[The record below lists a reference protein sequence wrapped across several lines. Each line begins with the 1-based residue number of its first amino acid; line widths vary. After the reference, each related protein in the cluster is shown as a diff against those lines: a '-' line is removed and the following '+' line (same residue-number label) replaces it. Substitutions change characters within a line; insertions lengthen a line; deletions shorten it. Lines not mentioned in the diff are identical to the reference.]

1 MVPLND
7 PLNKYLRQKF
17 RHGHDLGII
26 IKPLPYATNSY
37 DGLKY
42 SPVSTASYLRINPGI
57 RINNEVPL
65 SVIDFWFSTELGAW
79 SLLIEPV
86 LVNKKHG
93 EDFLGESYERAG
105 LTARYENALLRYRQG
120 NNILS
125 FGRAPVRLG
134 QSFNSSI
141 ILSGESPPF
150 DHASAFIDFNLF
162 KIFLFT
168 GQLHSGLND
177 FGRFKRY
184 IAGKRLIFKSES
196 GRTMFS
202 TGDLIMYTGI
212 NRSIELHYLNP
223 FIPYFFADLEK
234 EIERYPPGGVDN
246 DNTMIFFDG
255 RHVLSTQQSL
265 YFELLV
271 DDFQIDIKNRDS
283 IVDALGVKLGMD
295 GNISVG
301 TTTLGYEAEYT
312 RISGYTYITR
322 GWFTNWEDRDIPLG
336 YKYGPDCQSFFLMV
350 DYWHNDSFLLS
361 LSSEYV
367 QKGGLSFNSTYDPY
381 DKVGN
386 PFPTR
391 PVEYSFYLKP
401 SVLWHAKYGII
412 EVGFD
417 GDLLNNQMNTL
428 YLKCQVIWG
437 IGFD

>member
-7 PLNKYLRQKF
+7 PQNKFLRQKF
-17 RHGHDLGII
+17 RHDHDLSIVPT
-26 IKPLPYATNSY
+26 PLPYAANIY

-42 SPVSTASYLRINPGI
+42 SPKSINSYFRLNPSI
-57 RINNEVPL
+57 RIHNEVPL
-65 SVIDFWFSTELGAW
+65 SVIGFWFSTKQGAW

-86 LVNKKHG
+86 LVNKNHG
-93 EDFLGESYERAG
+93 EEFLGEKYDRAG
-105 LTARYENALLRYRQG
+105 LTARYENALLRYNKG

-125 FGRAPVRLG
+125 IGRAPVRLG

-150 DHASAFIDFNLF
+150 DHASALIDFNLF

-255 RHVLSTQQSL
+255 RHVLSTKQSL

-271 DDFQIDIKNRDS
+271 DDFQIDINNRDS
-283 IVDALGVKLGMD
+283 VVDALGVKLGMD